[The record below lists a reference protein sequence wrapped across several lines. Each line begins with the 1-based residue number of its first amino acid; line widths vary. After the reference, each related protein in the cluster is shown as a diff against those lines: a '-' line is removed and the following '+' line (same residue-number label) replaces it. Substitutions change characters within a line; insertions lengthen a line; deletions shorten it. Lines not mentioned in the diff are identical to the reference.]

1 MNKIKDFIIRHKMTL
16 VVLFG
21 LALGIGIG
29 YVAFHKG
36 GSGATASSE
45 NKIST
50 RRTPAESVA
59 LRRTHVPKSR
69 KAPVIQDG
77 ERSLVIK
84 HRQCAADGLN
94 YQ

>member
-45 NKIST
+45 NKKTIWTCTNNCNLFHSIF
-50 RRTPAESVA
+50 SYN
-59 LRRTHVPKSR
+59 SF
-69 KAPVIQDG
+69 
-77 ERSLVIK
+77 
-84 HRQCAADGLN
+84 C
-94 YQ
+94 

>member
-45 NKIST
+45 NKKTIWT
-50 RRTPAESVA
+50 IITPIFCFFFYWSVY
-59 LRRTHVPKSR
+59 LC
-69 KAPVIQDG
+69 I
-77 ERSLVIK
+77 
-84 HRQCAADGLN
+84 
-94 YQ
+94 